1 MHAESHQSAMTLTNI
16 WKAESILMFLLM
28 NDAGHRKCKLLPI
41 VHMSELTGEVGSD
54 FTGMRT
60 PGSESAKSRDVLWV
74 VSQGG
79 Q

>member
-1 MHAESHQSAMTLTNI
+1 
-16 WKAESILMFLLM
+16 MFLLM